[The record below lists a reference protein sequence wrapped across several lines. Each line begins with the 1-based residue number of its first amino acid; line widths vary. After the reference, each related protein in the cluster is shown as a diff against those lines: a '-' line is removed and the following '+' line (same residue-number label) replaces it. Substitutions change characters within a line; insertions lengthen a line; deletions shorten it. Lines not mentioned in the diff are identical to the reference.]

1 MKKHALSTTLLF
13 VMLAPIPALAQS
25 DLQPGFDTRLLLL
38 TPAQDK
44 AESCFLRR
52 YDSAHLK
59 ARPKQRVEAIG
70 LCVKVDRLQ
79 PEEKGE
85 PVRYV
90 YNFDFATKLKGR
102 AGVLK
107 TAGECGFSHMPPEQQ
122 KSIAAKPIWCGV
134 ECDGGGITLE
144 PRKEGAELLARLSR
158 IRVESECGGGDGDED
173 KSIELE
179 GGADDKVFVIPRTS
193 VEDYRAFAG
202 K

>member
-1 MKKHALSTTLLF
+1 MKSILSTTILIAA
-13 VMLAPIPALAQS
+13 VSTTPAIAQS
-25 DLQPGFDTRLLLL
+25 DVQPGFDTRLLLL
-38 TPAQDK
+38 APAEDK
-44 AESCFLRR
+44 AETCFLRR

-59 ARPKQRVEAIG
+59 SRPKQRVESIG

-102 AGVLK
+102 AEILK

-122 KSIAAKPIWCGV
+122 KNVASKPIWCGV
-134 ECDGGGITLE
+134 DCDGGGISLE

-158 IRVESECGGGDGDED
+158 IRVESECGGGEED
-173 KSIELE
+173 KAIDLE

-193 VEDYRAFAG
+193 VDDFRAFAA